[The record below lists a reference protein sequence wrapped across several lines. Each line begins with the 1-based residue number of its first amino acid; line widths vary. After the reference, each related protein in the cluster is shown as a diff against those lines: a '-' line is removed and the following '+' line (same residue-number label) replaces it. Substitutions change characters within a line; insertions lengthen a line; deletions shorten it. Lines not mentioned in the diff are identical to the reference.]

1 MYRNVFEI
9 NKDGK
14 SIKLFLFIYSG
25 LKQAKI
31 ISNSVNSQISQ
42 WGYTLEFHGIRTMN
56 KKEKKKI
63 MDHGGEEKAIQLQI
77 EGSKNIT
84 KEKWEKKINDLRGV
98 I

>member
-56 KKEKKKI
+56 KKEKKENNGPWRRRKSNSI
-63 MDHGGEEKAIQLQI
+63 A
-77 EGSKNIT
+77 N
-84 KEKWEKKINDLRGV
+84 RRF
-98 I
+98 